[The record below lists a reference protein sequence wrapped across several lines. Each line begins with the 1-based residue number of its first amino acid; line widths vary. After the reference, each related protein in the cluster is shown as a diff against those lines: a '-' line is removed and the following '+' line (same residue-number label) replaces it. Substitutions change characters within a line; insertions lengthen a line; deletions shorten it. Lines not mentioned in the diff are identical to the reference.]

1 MSTRKPSLLYVTDLE
16 ITPSGGGSYAVN
28 WNCHN
33 QLQKRFIIE
42 TAVTVP
48 KVSTF
53 DKRISQLK
61 RKVFKQPGSFAYF
74 SPSALDDNARRIDA
88 KLNDSHQSVFFR
100 SATRWSH
107 CQPKVPYFIYL
118 DVVFHTFFHNTFNPA
133 DFLSSD
139 LKRIWAKE
147 AEFLENAK
155 GVFFESQWGLERA
168 REAYHLTGDHYL
180 ALGRGGVLEPPENV
194 EWRSDTLDFVTIAMH
209 FYQKG
214 GDLVAEAYRKLRAQ
228 HPEIRWHIIGGTPP
242 DDVLALPGVQF
253 HGKLRPD
260 VDAERQT
267 FREILANAFLLLHP
281 TREDTNPLVITE
293 AGYFGCPSISVDK
306 FGIPELIID
315 GRTGILL
322 DAPVSPDAL
331 AAQIESLIQDRPRY
345 MAMREEA
352 RAHATDNHTWGAIGD
367 RLADVISASLDK
379 H

>member
-1 MSTRKPSLLYVTDLE
+1 MKRTITYITDLPHQ
-16 ITPSGGGSYAVN
+16 PSGGGSFAVN
-28 WNCHN
+28 WHAQE
-33 QLQKRFIIE
+33 QLRRHFNVIAGPPI
-42 TAVTVP
+42 TP
-48 KVSTF
+48 KVSARENFTSKINRKF
-53 DKRISQLK
+53 LK
-61 RKVFKQPGSFAYF
+61 RPGKFSYF
-74 SPSALDDNARRIDA
+74 SVKTLDANARQVSAAIGEESDA
-88 KLNDSHQSVFFR
+88 VFFR
-100 SATRWSH
+100 SATRWCHS
-107 CQPKVPYFIYL
+107 VPRLPYYVYL
-118 DVVFHTFFHNTFNPA
+118 DVVFHTFFFNTFQLE
-133 DFLSSD
+133 DFEKSD
-139 LKRIWAKE
+139 LERIWAKE

-180 ALGRGGVLEPPENV
+180 ALGRGGVLEPPENI

-293 AGYFGCPSISVDK
+293 AGYFGCPSISVNK

-331 AAQIESLIQDRPRY
+331 ATQIETLIQDRPRY

-352 RAHATDNHTWGAIGD
+352 RAHALGNHTWGAIGD
-367 RLADVISASLDK
+367 RLADVMSTSLDK